1 MAIIPNTESMQKVSE
16 IMAKTL
22 NELHKLIEA
31 KDNNPKEKMVLMMSF
46 TMVAL
51 GKVDKLQ
58 LVKIQ
63 STQSVANSVEPNF
76 THGEVTNYAK
86 LKGGMYWVVTQVKD
100 VSSEI
105 NNIVEVDMFHCM
117 EDRMCSYDMASNYC
131 STGVPDHDTIQD
143 GIYLNLGD
151 PLHSCE
157 SEYFKTSCQ
166 ERGLKE
172 DAMEVG
178 LTHSTLSMGKPCT
191 WGRGQQYS
199 VSLSAHNSL
208 IHGG

>member
-1 MAIIPNTESMQKVSE
+1 MR
-16 IMAKTL
+16 
-22 NELHKLIEA
+22 
-31 KDNNPKEKMVLMMSF
+31 
-46 TMVAL
+46 AL

-63 STQSVANSVEPNF
+63 STQSVASSVEPNF
-76 THGEVTNYAK
+76 TYGEVTNHVK
-86 LKGGMYWVVTQVKD
+86 LRGGMYWVVTQVKG

-105 NNIVEVDMFHCM
+105 PNIIEVDMFHCM
-117 EDRMCSYDMASNYC
+117 EDRMCSCVKANNYR
-131 STGVPDHDTIQD
+131 SIGVKDHDTIQD

-151 PLHSCE
+151 PLCSYE

-166 ERGLKE
+166 EQGLRK

-178 LTHSTLSMGKPCT
+178 LAHSTLSMGKPCT

-199 VSLSAHNSL
+199 VSLSTLNSL
-208 IHGG
+208 TYGG

>member
-1 MAIIPNTESMQKVSE
+1 MR
-16 IMAKTL
+16 
-22 NELHKLIEA
+22 
-31 KDNNPKEKMVLMMSF
+31 
-46 TMVAL
+46 AL

-63 STQSVANSVEPNF
+63 STQSVASSVEPNL
-76 THGEVTNYAK
+76 TYEEVTSHAK

-105 NNIVEVDMFHCM
+105 VNIVEVDMFHSM
-117 EDRMCSYDMASNYC
+117 EDRIYSCDKASSYC
-131 STGVPDHDTIQD
+131 STGVSDHDTIQD

-151 PLHSCE
+151 PLRSYE
-157 SEYFKTSCQ
+157 SEYLKTNCQ
-166 ERGLKE
+166 EQGLRK

-191 WGRGQQYS
+191 WGRSQQYN
-199 VSLSAHNSL
+199 VSLSTLNSL
-208 IHGG
+208 TFGG

>member
-1 MAIIPNTESMQKVSE
+1 M
-16 IMAKTL
+16 
-22 NELHKLIEA
+22 
-31 KDNNPKEKMVLMMSF
+31 
-46 TMVAL
+46 AL

-63 STQSVANSVEPNF
+63 STQSVANSVEPNL
-76 THGEVTNYAK
+76 TYGEVTNHAK
-86 LKGGMYWVVTQVKD
+86 LRRGMYWVVTQVKGI
-100 VSSEI
+100 SSEI
-105 NNIVEVDMFHCM
+105 ANIVEVDMFYLM
-117 EDRMCSYDMASNYC
+117 EDRMCSCDKASNYC
-131 STGVPDHDTIQD
+131 STGVSDHDTIQN

-151 PLHSCE
+151 PLYSYE

-166 ERGLKE
+166 EQGLRK

-178 LTHSTLSMGKPCT
+178 LTHSTLSMGKPYA

-199 VSLSAHNSL
+199 VSLSTHSSL